1 MRIMLFCHLGQIL
14 EYAEY
19 IKAFKK
25 IRKVE
30 AVLLTMGQDEYNLGR
45 RAGEFDAVKDIL
57 PSSPELDRSG
67 IDEALASRSL
77 SELEQRFGFNFVNK
91 DILIDRWF
99 GMQSLLTIDSTVVP
113 QIWSGQRTRQFM
125 HLLSKRL
132 DEEILGFSPDIL
144 FVETSFA
151 PTRMAWR
158 LARERGVPAGG
169 FMAVRFWPDR
179 LYFEA
184 GIGYDWREARTAY
197 AELKLNPLVGDEL
210 AQVRDR
216 LQSIRVAKAKPAYL
230 QTDHAKGAPG
240 FLKRLRALRLFTG
253 HGGWLGA
260 RSRTFTVN
268 PQVLP
273 PQSFSP
279 WSKIR
284 RYKNG
289 EKAKRFL
296 LKHQTPLNDFR
307 TKRYAVYFLHVQP
320 EITVEGMAFDHQDQL
335 NTLRNILAALPADMY
350 LVVKEH
356 SPMLGYRSLGFYD
369 QLSHMPGLIIAS
381 TKEDSHDLILS
392 SSVVVT
398 LTGTV
403 ALEAVLYGIP
413 AIVLG
418 SIYFENFSGIY
429 KAHTLD
435 ELRALLEDPTKLHGA
450 TEDEAVRA
458 LASLLRASKAGRPAR
473 VDVSSE
479 SIDSNSAIAML
490 SELDRLVK
498 EH

>member
-1 MRIMLFCHLGQIL
+1 MKIMLFCHLGQIL

-19 IKAFKK
+19 IRAFKK
-25 IRKVE
+25 SRSIE
-30 AVLLTMGQDEYNLGR
+30 ATLLTMGRDEYNLGCR
-45 RAGEFDAVKDIL
+45 VGVFDAVKDIL
-57 PSSPELDRSG
+57 PSSVELDRCG
-67 IDEALASRSL
+67 IEEVLASRFL

-91 DILIDRWF
+91 DILVDRWF
-99 GMQSLLTIDSTVVP
+99 GMQSLLTIDSSVVP
-113 QIWSGQRTRQFM
+113 QIWSGQRTKQFM
-125 HLLSKRL
+125 YLLSKQL
-132 DEEILGFSPDIL
+132 VEEIEVLSPDVL

-158 LARERGVPAGG
+158 LARERGIPAGG

-184 GIGYDWREARTAY
+184 GIGYDWGEARTAY
-197 AELKLNPLVGDEL
+197 ADLKSNPLVGDEL
-210 AQVRDR
+210 VQVRDR
-216 LQSIRVAKAKPAYL
+216 LHSIRDAKAKPAYL
-230 QTDHAKGAPG
+230 QSDHAKGAPG
-240 FLKRLRALRLFTG
+240 FFKRLRTLRLLAG

-260 RSRTFTVN
+260 RSRTFAEN

-289 EKAKRFL
+289 EIAKRFL
-296 LKHQTPLNDFR
+296 LKGQTPLSEF
-307 TKRYAVYFLHVQP
+307 KAKKYAVYFLHVQP

-335 NTLRNILAALPADMY
+335 STLRNILAALPADMY

-356 SPMLGYRSLGFYD
+356 SPMLGYRSLSFYH
-369 QLSHMPGLIIAS
+369 QLSHMPGLIIAPTS
-381 TKEDSHDLILS
+381 EDSHDLILS
-392 SSVVVT
+392 SAVVVT

-418 SIYFENFSGIY
+418 SIYFDNFSGIY
-429 KAHTLD
+429 KVHSLD
-435 ELRALLEDPTKLHGA
+435 ELRALLADPRKLHGA
-450 TEDEAVRA
+450 TEDEAILA
-458 LASLLRASKAGRPAR
+458 LASLLKASMPGRPAR

-479 SIDSNSAIAML
+479 SIDSNSAKAML
-490 SELDRLVK
+490 SELDRLLEK
-498 EH
+498 H